1 MRVIGGSL
9 KGRRYQPHKRF
20 TERPTTDFAR
30 ESLFNV
36 LQHRVDFD
44 GLHAVD
50 LFAGTGAIGYELASR
65 GAASVVSVEKQ
76 FANVRA
82 IKKQLAEF
90 DLDQVQVLC
99 ADVFDWLSKT
109 TIAADLVF
117 ADPPYAHPQLAEL
130 PARVWASSLLEPG
143 GQLVLEHGQDHRFE
157 GIPGFDQTRKYGGVY
172 FSFFSKPE
180 A

>member
-109 TIAADLVF
+109 TISADLVF
-117 ADPPYAHPQLAEL
+117 ADPFTPIHNWPNCLRVYGLLRCSNLAVNSCSSTAKTTAL
-130 PARVWASSLLEPG
+130 KARLGLTKPASTAGCISLSSP
-143 GQLVLEHGQDHRFE
+143 
-157 GIPGFDQTRKYGGVY
+157 
-172 FSFFSKPE
+172 KPE

>member
-65 GAASVVSVEKQ
+65 GAARSAWKSSLPTY
-76 FANVRA
+76 AP
-82 IKKQLAEF
+82 
-90 DLDQVQVLC
+90 
-99 ADVFDWLSKT
+99 SKT
-109 TIAADLVF
+109 
-117 ADPPYAHPQLAEL
+117 
-130 PARVWASSLLEPG
+130 AR
-143 GQLVLEHGQDHRFE
+143 
-157 GIPGFDQTRKYGGVY
+157 
-172 FSFFSKPE
+172 
-180 A
+180 